1 MKQFFL
7 FGLLYRLKLTN
18 LKSSSLKPVLI
29 ETYSLLFSVSAS
41 IPKCREPCE
50 FPNHRL
56 RSLKP
61 ASAPPIRGLP
71 VSSGGS
77 AMEEQQQQQPLLEV
91 EQCVTSIPED
101 HEATCWGCGLRLIF
115 ASYAPVFKCG
125 WCGAITQSNQTSRK
139 PDSVCFSH
147 WRNFR
152 DRFFVTVLILFML
165 FVICVLAVF
174 TITSYCLASF
184 KSAGAPADMR
194 WGSYPMVGK
203 NDLENYTFCT
213 YCSKP
218 KPPRAHHCRSCKIL
232 GTVWELQITVLFY
245 AAGMTIYSSYR
256 IWPPLD
262 FENLASTRRSMGYIK
277 MLIEIIGTLAS
288 SAFFLSARGLVT
300 VYIAFASL
308 SVNAG
313 IGVLL
318 FQQLSYI
325 YEGNTYLNRLSSLSV
340 MHGERGLQNL
350 IRFFGCPYSSIIGL
364 LKHWQVTGQ
373 FEFKT
378 SLEI

>member
-29 ETYSLLFSVSAS
+29 ETYSLLFFVSAS

-165 FVICVLAVF
+165 FVIYWELCG
-174 TITSYCLASF
+174 SF
-184 KSAGAPADMR
+184 KSP
-194 WGSYPMVGK
+194 
-203 NDLENYTFCT
+203 
-213 YCSKP
+213 
-218 KPPRAHHCRSCKIL
+218 
-232 GTVWELQITVLFY
+232 Y

-262 FENLASTRRSMGYIK
+262 FENLASTCRSMGYIK

-325 YEGNTYLNRLSSLSV
+325 YEGNTYLNRLSSLNV

-350 IRFFGCPYSSIIGL
+350 IRFFGCPYSVSRVLSGYSN
-364 LKHWQVTGQ
+364 TGKLQ
-373 FEFKT
+373 DN
-378 SLEI
+378 SRAS

>member
-1 MKQFFL
+1 
-7 FGLLYRLKLTN
+7 
-18 LKSSSLKPVLI
+18 
-29 ETYSLLFSVSAS
+29 
-41 IPKCREPCE
+41 
-50 FPNHRL
+50 
-56 RSLKP
+56 
-61 ASAPPIRGLP
+61 
-71 VSSGGS
+71 
-77 AMEEQQQQQPLLEV
+77 MEQQPLLEV

-125 WCGAITQSNQTSRK
+125 WCGAITQSNQISRK

-152 DRFFVTVLILFML
+152 DR
-165 FVICVLAVF
+165 
-174 TITSYCLASF
+174 
-184 KSAGAPADMR
+184 
-194 WGSYPMVGK
+194 
-203 NDLENYTFCT
+203 
-213 YCSKP
+213 
-218 KPPRAHHCRSCKIL
+218 L
-232 GTVWELQITVLFY
+232 GTVWELQITMLFY

-288 SAFFLSARGLVT
+288 SAFFLSARGFVT
-300 VYIAFASL
+300 VYLAFASL

-325 YEGNTYLNRLSSLSV
+325 YEGNTYLNRLSSPNV

-373 FEFKT
+373 FELKT
-378 SLEI
+378 SLEEFGVCKIALE

>member
-1 MKQFFL
+1 
-7 FGLLYRLKLTN
+7 
-18 LKSSSLKPVLI
+18 
-29 ETYSLLFSVSAS
+29 
-41 IPKCREPCE
+41 
-50 FPNHRL
+50 
-56 RSLKP
+56 
-61 ASAPPIRGLP
+61 
-71 VSSGGS
+71 
-77 AMEEQQQQQPLLEV
+77 
-91 EQCVTSIPED
+91 
-101 HEATCWGCGLRLIF
+101 
-115 ASYAPVFKCG
+115 
-125 WCGAITQSNQTSRK
+125 SNQTSRK

-165 FVICVLAVF
+165 FVICGGVWAVYPVVFSISTFCGIFHCILTGVLAVF

-218 KPPRAHHCRSCKIL
+218 KPPRAHHCRSCKMC
-232 GTVWELQITVLFY
+232 VLDMDHHCPFIGNCVGASNHRAFVFFLISVVISCSY
-245 AAGMTIYSSYR
+245 AAGMTIYSSYH

-262 FENLASTRRSMGYIK
+262 FENLASTHRSMGYIK

-325 YEGNTYLNRLSSLSV
+325 YEGNTYLNRLSSLNV

-350 IRFFGCPYSSIIGL
+350 IRFFGCPYSVSRVLSGYSNTGKLQDNSSSKL
-364 LKHWQVTGQ
+364 L
-373 FEFKT
+373 
-378 SLEI
+378 

>member
-1 MKQFFL
+1 
-7 FGLLYRLKLTN
+7 
-18 LKSSSLKPVLI
+18 
-29 ETYSLLFSVSAS
+29 
-41 IPKCREPCE
+41 
-50 FPNHRL
+50 
-56 RSLKP
+56 
-61 ASAPPIRGLP
+61 
-71 VSSGGS
+71 
-77 AMEEQQQQQPLLEV
+77 MEEQQQQQPLLEKIMRPLVGDVDSVSFLQVMLLFLSVAGV
-91 EQCVTSIPED
+91 EQSHKVTKL
-101 HEATCWGCGLRLIF
+101 HENLTVYAFLIGGI
-115 ASYAPVFKCG
+115 SG
-125 WCGAITQSNQTSRK
+125 TG
-139 PDSVCFSH
+139 
-147 WRNFR
+147 
-152 DRFFVTVLILFML
+152 
-165 FVICVLAVF
+165 VLAVF

-325 YEGNTYLNRLSSLSV
+325 YEGNTYLNRLSSLNV

-350 IRFFGCPYSSIIGL
+350 IRFFGCPYSVSRVLSGYSN
-364 LKHWQVTGQ
+364 TGKLQ
-373 FEFKT
+373 DN
-378 SLEI
+378 SREINVKIKSGSDFGVI

>member
-1 MKQFFL
+1 
-7 FGLLYRLKLTN
+7 
-18 LKSSSLKPVLI
+18 
-29 ETYSLLFSVSAS
+29 
-41 IPKCREPCE
+41 
-50 FPNHRL
+50 
-56 RSLKP
+56 
-61 ASAPPIRGLP
+61 
-71 VSSGGS
+71 
-77 AMEEQQQQQPLLEV
+77 MEQQPLLEIMRPLVGDVDSVSFLQVMHLFLSVAGV
-91 EQCVTSIPED
+91 EQSHKVTKFQENLTVYAFLIGGISGTGGGVWAIYPVVFSIS
-101 HEATCWGCGLRLIF
+101 TFCGIF
-115 ASYAPVFKCG
+115 HC
-125 WCGAITQSNQTSRK
+125 
-139 PDSVCFSH
+139 
-147 WRNFR
+147 
-152 DRFFVTVLILFML
+152 ILTGL
-165 FVICVLAVF
+165 LAVF

-232 GTVWELQITVLFY
+232 GTVWELQITMLFY

-288 SAFFLSARGLVT
+288 SAFFLSARGFVT
-300 VYIAFASL
+300 VYLAFASL

-325 YEGNTYLNRLSSLSV
+325 YEGNTYLNRLSSPNV

-373 FEFKT
+373 FELKT
-378 SLEI
+378 SLEVHNHNSSSTASFHMLVHAFHKPFFMNSFPIDYVIVGVKNLVLN